1 METLEQTLWVI
12 RNWSIDR
19 VHTIIDE
26 SSTDIIRSDKF
37 VEAVDDAYCFQQEF
51 AEWLNPDIDDHDVMS
66 LEYLGDE
73 DGRNI

>member
-1 METLEQTLWVI
+1 MVTLESTLKKI
-12 RNWSIDR
+12 HDWSIDR
-19 VHTIIDE
+19 VHTIVDE
-26 SSTDIIRSDKF
+26 ASSDVVRSDQL
-37 VEAVDDAYCFQQEF
+37 VDAVDDAYSIQQEF

>member
-26 SSTDIIRSDKF
+26 SSTDVVRSDKL
-37 VEAVDDAYCFQQEF
+37 VDAIDDAYSIQQEF
-51 AEWLNPDIDDHDVMS
+51 SEWLNLDIDDHDVVS

-73 DGRNI
+73 NERNI

>member
-26 SSTDIIRSDKF
+26 SSTDVIRSDKL
-37 VEAVDDAYCFQQEF
+37 VDAVDDAYSIQQEF

>member
-26 SSTDIIRSDKF
+26 SSSD
-37 VEAVDDAYCFQQEF
+37 VVRGDQLVDAIDDAYSIQQEF
-51 AEWLNPDIDDHDVMS
+51 SEWLNPDIDDHDVVS
-66 LEYLGDE
+66 LEYIGD
-73 DGRNI
+73 

>member
-19 VHTIIDE
+19 VHAIIDE
-26 SSTDIIRSDKF
+26 SSTDVVRSDKL
-37 VEAVDDAYCFQQEF
+37 VDAVDDAYSIQQEF
-51 AEWLNPDIDDHDVMS
+51 AEWLNPDIDDHDVVS

>member
-19 VHTIIDE
+19 VHTIIE
-26 SSTDIIRSDKF
+26 EASSDVVRGDQLVDAI
-37 VEAVDDAYCFQQEF
+37 DDAYSIQQEF